1 MPTKI
6 LAVDDSATM
15 RKILEMTF
23 AAEDVEIVTL
33 ADGAAAIQKAAES
46 SPDIILADVSMQGV
60 DAYAVAHAVK
70 NNPALAKTAVI
81 AMASQHHPY
90 DEQKGQSAGI
100 DAHVLKPF
108 ETQALIDLIAN
119 VLRAPRAVA
128 DEAPPAAP
136 PMPTSTTQTTAAHIP
151 PPPSAARPAAPAAA
165 PSRKTPARPTTA
177 FGESPPIPPPPSA
190 AAPKPVLELADEP
203 EIEIDAPEPPPKRPI
218 TRPIDTTTTQRGM
231 APARPIEPPAAKP
244 AAAAP
249 PLRAPSSPN
258 IPAAKP
264 APSAPQRPAASPA
277 AATPAA
283 APSAPKAGAPAAAV
297 QAATSGLEA
306 KLQGLGLSADQ
317 LNAILALSREVI
329 EEVVWEVVPELAET
343 LIKEEIARLTR

>member
-1 MPTKI
+1 M
-6 LAVDDSATM
+6 
-15 RKILEMTF
+15 
-23 AAEDVEIVTL
+23 
-33 ADGAAAIQKAAES
+33 
-46 SPDIILADVSMQGV
+46 
-60 DAYAVAHAVK
+60 
-70 NNPALAKTAVI
+70 
-81 AMASQHHPY
+81 
-90 DEQKGQSAGI
+90 
-100 DAHVLKPF
+100 
-108 ETQALIDLIAN
+108 
-119 VLRAPRAVA
+119 
-128 DEAPPAAP
+128 
-136 PMPTSTTQTTAAHIP
+136 
-151 PPPSAARPAAPAAA
+151 
-165 PSRKTPARPTTA
+165 
-177 FGESPPIPPPPSA
+177 
-190 AAPKPVLELADEP
+190 LELADEP

-264 APSAPQRPAASPA
+264 APSAPQRPA

>member
-46 SPDIILADVSMQGV
+46 SPDIILADVSMQGA

-81 AMASQHHPY
+81 AMASSHHPF

-100 DAHVLKPF
+100 DAHVQKPF
-108 ETQALIDLIAN
+108 ETQALIDLIEK

-128 DEAPPAAP
+128 DESAPASAAP
-136 PMPTSTTQTTAAHIP
+136 PMPTSSTQTTAAHIP
-151 PPPSAARPAAPAAA
+151 PPPSSARKP
-165 PSRKTPARPTTA
+165 PARPTTS
-177 FGESPPIPPPPSA
+177 FGEAPKIPPAPGA
-190 AAPKPVLELADEP
+190 QPKPVLELADEP
-203 EIEIDAPEPPPKRPI
+203 DIEIDAPEPPPKRPI
-218 TRPIDTTTTQRGM
+218 TRPLDTTSSATQRDM
-231 APARPIEPPAAKP
+231 PPPAARP
-244 AAAAP
+244 VAP
-249 PLRAPSSPN
+249 PRAPSSPA

-264 APSAPQRPAASPA
+264 APAQRPAAPA
-277 AATPAA
+277 APATPAA
-283 APSAPKAGAPAAAV
+283 LAPAKPAAPPAAARAPQATQSASTV
-297 QAATSGLEA
+297 EAATSGLEA
-306 KLQGLGLSADQ
+306 KLQGLGLSGDQ